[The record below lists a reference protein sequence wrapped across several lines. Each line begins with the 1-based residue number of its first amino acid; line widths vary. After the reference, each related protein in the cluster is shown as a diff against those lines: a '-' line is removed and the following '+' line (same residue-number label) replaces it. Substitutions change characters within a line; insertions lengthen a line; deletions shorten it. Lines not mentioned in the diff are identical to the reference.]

1 MILQDAVYVDIPES
15 QCPLIGAID
24 WDCPEIRLYAFSPD
38 PCPKSNDDDD
48 DDEDEETLLSL
59 GSDEDADED
68 AYEDADED
76 ADDDDEK
83 TLLSLAS

>member
-15 QCPLIGAID
+15 QCPLIGALD
-24 WDCPEIRLYAFSPD
+24 WSCAEIRLYAFSPD

-48 DDEDEETLLSL
+48 DDEETLLSL
-59 GSDEDADED
+59 ASDEDD
-68 AYEDADED
+68 
-76 ADDDDEK
+76 DDDDEK